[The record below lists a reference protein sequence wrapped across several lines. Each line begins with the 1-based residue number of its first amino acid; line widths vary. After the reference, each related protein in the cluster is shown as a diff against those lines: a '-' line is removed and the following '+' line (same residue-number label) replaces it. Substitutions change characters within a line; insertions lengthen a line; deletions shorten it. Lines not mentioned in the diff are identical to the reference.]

1 MCQDINVGYYFGL
14 ERSDGGW
21 DEPQKLGVEGEG
33 DVSGHQS
40 WTLIWSRASWDEDD
54 KGIWINDES

>member
-1 MCQDINVGYYFGL
+1 MYQDINVGYYFGL

-40 WTLIWSRASWDEDD
+40 WILIRS
-54 KGIWINDES
+54 

>member
-14 ERSDGGW
+14 ERSGGGW
-21 DEPQKLGVEGEG
+21 DEAQKLGMKEKD

-40 WTLIWSRASWDEDD
+40 WILIWS
-54 KGIWINDES
+54 